1 MVDWIEEPRP
11 VEALVHRD
19 LEERLLKSMHVS
31 YDQVAAPVS
40 NSALECVWL
49 RRPGAALLAFAV
61 VTLLTACSRTE
72 LKRDNQIYKA
82 YGDTWVYSKTE
93 IHKRYLALYS
103 PHGWFGV
110 RNGHQE
116 RHLIRN
122 SAGKTISIPD
132 NLYAL
137 QRDGTL
143 KKIECCQYFRESG
156 DLYNIDDRLVFI
168 FDNARKFITDCFIY
182 PAGRPDN
189 ELRPPEQQVYGVTVF
204 AEFDPEA
211 NAFKISTFFAGD
223 NYLPFEYRAAELRTG
238 RQLSIPE
245 HNAFLYARRKP
256 FICDGSAVPSAPS
269 TQPPLAFGAYQ
280 SGATR
285 TVQISVTPAA
295 TRSLVDRLQTFA
307 SRKGF
312 KAWQAGSVERRDVS
326 LALRRDEILTVA
338 AGDDTGLW
346 RVALYRRM
354 PPPKLPSDLPSEESV
369 DALLREVRNE
379 LGELPG
385 VRFVD

>member
-1 MVDWIEEPRP
+1 MEPRP
-11 VEALVHRD
+11 AEALAHRH

-93 IHKRYLALYS
+93 IHTRYLALYS

-189 ELRPPEQQVYGVTVF
+189 ELRPPEQQVYGATVF

-238 RQLSIPE
+238 RHLTIPE

-256 FICDGSAVPSAPS
+256 FMCEGSATAPRAPS
-269 TQPPLAFGAYQ
+269 TQPQLDIGAYQ
-280 SGATR
+280 YGATR
-285 TVQISVTPAA
+285 TVRVSVAPAA
-295 TRSLVDRLQTFA
+295 TRSLVDRVQTFA
-307 SRKGF
+307 SRKRY
-312 KAWQAGSVERRDVS
+312 KAWQAGSVEGRDVS
-326 LALRRDEILTVA
+326 LALRGEEILTIV
-338 AGDDTGLW
+338 AGDDAGLW
-346 RVALYRRM
+346 SVALYRRM
-354 PPPKLPSDLPSEESV
+354 AQPPSELPSEESV
-369 DALLREVRNE
+369 DALLREIRNE
-379 LGELPG
+379 LGGLPG

>member
-1 MVDWIEEPRP
+1 MAERVAVDHVLAVVVRAVGEQR
-11 VEALVHRD
+11 VDRQ
-19 LEERLLKSMHVS
+19 RLLG
-31 YDQVAAPVS
+31 
-40 NSALECVWL
+40 
-49 RRPGAALLAFAV
+49 RG
-61 VTLLTACSRTE
+61 
-72 LKRDNQIYKA
+72 
-82 YGDTWVYSKTE
+82 GD
-93 IHKRYLALYS
+93 R
-103 PHGWFGV
+103 
-110 RNGHQE
+110 
-116 RHLIRN
+116 
-122 SAGKTISIPD
+122 
-132 NLYAL
+132 
-137 QRDGTL
+137 
-143 KKIECCQYFRESG
+143 
-156 DLYNIDDRLVFI
+156 
-168 FDNARKFITDCFIY
+168 
-182 PAGRPDN
+182 
-189 ELRPPEQQVYGVTVF
+189 
-204 AEFDPEA
+204 
-211 NAFKISTFFAGD
+211 
-223 NYLPFEYRAAELRTG
+223 
-238 RQLSIPE
+238 
-245 HNAFLYARRKP
+245 ARRKP

>member
-1 MVDWIEEPRP
+1 
-11 VEALVHRD
+11 
-19 LEERLLKSMHVS
+19 
-31 YDQVAAPVS
+31 
-40 NSALECVWL
+40 L
-49 RRPGAALLAFAV
+49 RQPGAALLAFAV
-61 VTLLTACSRTE
+61 VMLLTACSRTE
-72 LKRDNQIYKA
+72 RKKDDQIYKA

-93 IHKRYLALYS
+93 IHTRYLALYS
-103 PHGWFGV
+103 PHGLFGM

-143 KKIECCQYFRESG
+143 KKIECCKYFRESG
-156 DLYNIDDRLVFI
+156 DLYNIDDKLVFI

-182 PAGRPDN
+182 PGGHPDN
-189 ELRPPEQQVYGVTVF
+189 ELQPPEKQIYGVTVF

-211 NAFKISTFFAGD
+211 NVFKVSTFSAGD
-223 NYLPFEYRAAELRTG
+223 NYLPFEYWAARLRTG
-238 RQLSIPE
+238 RDLSIQE
-245 HNAFLYARRKP
+245 SYAFLYAKRKP
-256 FICDGSAVPSAPS
+256 FMCEGPAAALSALF
-269 TQPPLAFGAYQ
+269 TQRAIDVNAYQ

-285 TVQISVTPAA
+285 TLKIAVAPSAI
-295 TRSLVDRLQTFA
+295 RSLVDGLQTFA

-312 KAWQAGSVERRDVS
+312 KAEQAGSVERGDVS
-326 LALRRDEILTVA
+326 LALQGEEILTIA
-338 AGDDTGLW
+338 AGDDAGLW
-346 RVALYRRM
+346 RVAFYRRAPK
-354 PPPKLPSDLPSEESV
+354 PPSKLPSEESV

-379 LGELPG
+379 LEGLPG